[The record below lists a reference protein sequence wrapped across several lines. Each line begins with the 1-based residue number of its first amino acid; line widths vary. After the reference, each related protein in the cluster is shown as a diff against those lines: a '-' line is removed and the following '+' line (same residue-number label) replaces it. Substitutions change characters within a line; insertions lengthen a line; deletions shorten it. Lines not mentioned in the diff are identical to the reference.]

1 MQMDFILM
9 NLMVTEC
16 ILHCLRQLQTLME
29 IRESGLCIIDIQ
41 LLCPLPVPTGGPVT
55 PKNPSTNQLPP
66 GTPRPQRRNAD
77 DLSKRQIHLPPLPQQ
92 PAARRPLVY
101 ELGEE
106 EENKENEPVPYQSE
120 EDLSPLGELLRRL
133 LLKWEHDID
142 CLRDK
147 VTDDFNDFKRKLGIR
162 PY

>member
-1 MQMDFILM
+1 MLMDFTLM

-16 ILHCLRQLQTLME
+16 ILHCLRQLQIHME

-41 LLCPLPVPTGGPVT
+41 LLCPLPVPTGGPGT
-55 PKNPSTNQLPP
+55 PKLTPTNQLPP

-77 DLSKRQIHLPPLPQQ
+77 DQSKRQTHLPPLP
-92 PAARRPLVY
+92 PAVRRPLVY
-101 ELGEE
+101 ELGDE
-106 EENKENEPVPYQSE
+106 EENKGNEPPYQSE
-120 EDLSPLGELLRRL
+120 DELSPLGDLLRRL

-147 VTDDFNDFKRKLGIR
+147 VTDDFNDFKKKLGIR